1 MAGTSGRVGVDLA
14 VEILTRFN
22 ASILEVAFAVGYESS
37 QHFSRIFRRDRL
49 S

>member
-1 MAGTSGRVGVDLA
+1 M
-14 VEILTRFN
+14 
-22 ASILEVAFAVGYESS
+22 LEVAFAVGYESS